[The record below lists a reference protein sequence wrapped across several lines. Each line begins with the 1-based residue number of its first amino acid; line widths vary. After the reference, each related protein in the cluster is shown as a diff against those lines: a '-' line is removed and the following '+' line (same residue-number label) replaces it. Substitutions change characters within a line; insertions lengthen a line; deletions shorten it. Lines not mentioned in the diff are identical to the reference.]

1 MQATVHTLPT
11 SAPGTCSVHAL
22 HAYADRLARCRQ
34 RLEDDVQAAYTRL
47 DWAQHEAEARRVLLP
62 VEVRTLVDAGVLAPI
77 GSDPE
82 DHRIIERRRAQLAA
96 VTRVEELTRD
106 AIDRHQRSSAS
117 NPGRAMKER

>member
-1 MQATVHTLPT
+1 MAATVHTLPT
-11 SAPGTCSVHAL
+11 SAPSACSVHAL

-106 AIDRHQRSSAS
+106 AIDRHQRTTAS
-117 NPGRAMKER
+117 NPGRATKER

>member
-1 MQATVHTLPT
+1 MAATVHTLPT
-11 SAPGTCSVHAL
+11 SGPGTCSVHAL

-82 DHRIIERRRAQLAA
+82 DDRIIERRRAQLAA

-106 AIDRHQRSSAS
+106 AIDRHQRTTTT